1 MAINIS
7 KEEIRLLERL
17 NIISQMVPIKEKI
30 RLFEQKYDCDF
41 KTFENRIQTEEE
53 DFQKWDDYIEWKA
66 YTEKLKDL
74 ELTLKEMEDAQ
85 DFKIT

>member
-17 NIISQMVPIKEKI
+17 NIISQMVPIREKI
-30 RLFEQKYDCDF
+30 RLFEQKYDCNF
-41 KTFENRIQTEEE
+41 KTFESRIQMEEE

>member
-1 MAINIS
+1 MP
-7 KEEIRLLERL
+7 IR
-17 NIISQMVPIKEKI
+17 EKI

-41 KTFENRIQTEEE
+41 KTFENRIQMEE

>member
-7 KEEIRLLERL
+7 KEEIRLLEKL
-17 NIISQMVPIKEKI
+17 NIISQIVPIREKI
-30 RLFEQKYDCDF
+30 RLFEQKYDCNF
-41 KTFENRIQTEEE
+41 KTFESRIQMEEE